1 MRKLI
6 KLASAALLVAG
17 LSACGQSND
26 AMNEAAPAEE
36 LNIAVEAGNSVA
48 VEETANGVANESMH
62 IAPEKPAA
70 PADTKKPSAPPK
82 PAPAP
87 AKAAAEEP
95 AAEPKA
101 ADPDCLP
108 EHRAAGH
115 C

>member
-48 VEETANGVANESMH
+48 VEETTNEVANASMDV
-62 IAPEKPAA
+62 APEAPAA
-70 PADTKKPSAPPK
+70 PAYAKKPAAPPK

-87 AKAAAEEP
+87 AKPAPEEP

-101 ADPDCLP
+101 PDPNCLP

>member
-26 AMNEAAPAEE
+26 AMNEATPAEK
-36 LNIAVEAGNSVA
+36 LNIAVEAGNSIA
-48 VEETANGVANESMH
+48 VEESTNEVANASMDV
-62 IAPEKPAA
+62 APEAPAA
-70 PADTKKPSAPPK
+70 PADAKKPAVPPK
-82 PAPAP
+82 PAPPP
-87 AKAAAEEP
+87 AKP
-95 AAEPKA
+95 APKETA
-101 ADPDCLP
+101 VETKASDSNCLP